1 MLRQYDS
8 LHPYPIVLLRRAG
21 DTHRLDAIVAM
32 LRRCAELDPPVR
44 FAFHRGDDMTWAIRE
59 LDVEWL
65 GKALDMGDDPV
76 QKLVGRLALM
86 TDHDDPVKLTYWREL
101 RWRPFRYEL
110 VSIDVP
116 WAPRRVDRP
125 VLQTRDQLLGLLR
138 EAAVAFGAD
147 VAAMYPRSLHALV
160 RLASGELAGRA
171 TDPDNGGSRSSSQ
184 RVPAFVAQLPE
195 GVFERFATLQPV
207 RTFDV
212 AAVPESVWWA
222 NMWSRDVVERLGRET
237 VESLPWARCE
247 PAGDGGLFLLSSA
260 HRPGP
265 KKPAELEVIA
275 SLIEGLD
282 LPAHQRAARP

>member
-1 MLRQYDS
+1 MLRRHDR
-8 LHPYPIVLLRRAG
+8 LHPYPIVLLRRAE

-32 LRRCAELDPPVR
+32 LQRCAELEPPVR
-44 FAFHRGDDMTWAIRE
+44 FARHRGDDMTWAISE

-65 GKALDMGDDPV
+65 RKTLDMGDDPL
-76 QKLVGRLALM
+76 QKLVGRLAVM
-86 TDHDDPVKLTYWREL
+86 TDHDEPVKLTYWREF

-116 WAPRRVDRP
+116 WAPRRDDRP
-125 VLQTRDQLLGLLR
+125 VLRTRDQLLGLLR

-147 VAAMYPRSLHALV
+147 VAGLYPRSLHALV

-171 TDPDNGGSRSSSQ
+171 TDPDNGGSRASNQ
-184 RVPAFVAQLPE
+184 RVPAFVSQLPE
-195 GVFERFATLQPV
+195 GVFERFASLRPP

-222 NMWSRDVVERLGRET
+222 NVWSRDVVERLGRQRI
-237 VESLPWARCE
+237 ESLPWARCE
-247 PAGDGGLFLLSSA
+247 PAGDGGLFLLSSK

-265 KKPAELEVIA
+265 KKPSALEAIA
-275 SLIEGLD
+275 ALIEGLD
-282 LPAHQRAARP
+282 LPAQQRAAQP